1 MIWLTL
7 REYRAQIVVM
17 SVTTVLLAIGLLVM
31 GSYAVDQRAALGV
44 DTCVPLPNTNMNCAE
59 LDFEWR
65 QRIGFAPALVVG
77 VLFAPALAASYIGG
91 PLFGATFERGT
102 HRLAFTQAISRV
114 RWSATRISAVLAI
127 TFACALLLAQFGWA
141 DTALNG
147 LPGIRDA
154 FYAFDVDGPPVVGY
168 GLFAI
173 AVGGLIGALSRRALT
188 GMFLGLLVF
197 GGGRWL
203 VAAELRPN
211 YEPPLVAYGVAYGN
225 AMTAGTLAAPPK
237 AWVLS
242 QATVD
247 AQDRPIDN
255 REVDRLM
262 QGYSQSVRA
271 GGPTDMGSYLATF
284 GVRQRIVYQP
294 AQRYTKFQWIEFGL
308 FTGLAA
314 GCALLTI
321 VLIRRR
327 DA

>member
-31 GSYAVDQRAALGV
+31 GSYAADQRAALGV

-59 LDFEWR
+59 LDFAWR

-77 VLFAPALAASYIGG
+77 VLFAPALAASFIGG

-114 RWSATRISAVLAI
+114 RWSATRISVVLAI

-211 YEPPLVAYGVAYGN
+211 YEPPLVIYGN
-225 AMTAGTLAAPPK
+225 AMSAGAAWAPPK
-237 AWVLS
+237 AWIVG
-242 QATVD
+242 QADVD
-247 AQDRPIDN
+247 AQDRPVNGRDI
-255 REVDRLM
+255 DRLM
-262 QGYSQSVRA
+262 QGFGRSVMA
-271 GGPTDMGSYLATF
+271 GGATNMGDYLATL

-294 AQRYTKFQWIEFGL
+294 AERYTKFQWIESGL